1 MASLLAKTVRGHRY
15 WQIVTSRRVNG
26 KPRQVVLAHLGT
38 ADALLARLTQGA
50 GRPVKARVTEFGL
63 LAALWTLA
71 QRLDLVATID
81 RQVPKRQQGPTVG
94 QYMLLAALNRLA
106 APTSKAGLAGWY
118 QQTAVRRWLPIPR
131 PQLRSQRFWD
141 HMGML
146 DAPAIRRIEAALA
159 ARLVAEFGLDLR
171 CLCFDCTNFD
181 TFLDSRTASALAQ
194 RGHAKSKRADLRV
207 VGLALMVSTDFH
219 VPLFSHVYAGNQAD
233 AVTFASVTE
242 ELVARYRLLAQHI
255 AHVTL
260 VFDKGNNSQDNLAG
274 LVDSPYHV
282 VGSLVPSQH
291 RELLAVPL
299 GRYTACADP
308 RLPGVSAYRTTQGV
322 FGRPWTLV
330 VTRSDELLA
339 GQRRGIAQQLRK
351 RRLALATLQRKLQ
364 RSQQP
369 GARGKGYT
377 RASLDKHVAEL
388 RRGQYVSEI
397 LQITVTERR
406 GRLRLRYRTDQA
418 AVDRLT
424 RTLLGKRIL
433 FTDNHDWSTE
443 EIILA
448 YRSQYHVE
456 AAFRQ
461 MKDPQGVSW
470 EPMYHWTD
478 QKIRVHAFY
487 CVLALTLS
495 SLLHRQAAQARIP
508 LSLERI
514 RQELSAIKEVITL
527 HQAAEGQKGGRPRAF
542 TSYVDPSPEGGQLAE
557 LFALDRLKLR

>member
-1 MASLLAKTVRGHRY
+1 M
-15 WQIVTSRRVNG
+15 
-26 KPRQVVLAHLGT
+26 
-38 ADALLARLTQGA
+38 
-50 GRPVKARVTEFGL
+50 
-63 LAALWTLA
+63 
-71 QRLDLVATID
+71 
-81 RQVPKRQQGPTVG
+81 
-94 QYMLLAALNRLA
+94 
-106 APTSKAGLAGWY
+106 
-118 QQTAVRRWLPIPR
+118 
-131 PQLRSQRFWD
+131 
-141 HMGML
+141 
-146 DAPAIRRIEAALA
+146 
-159 ARLVAEFGLDLR
+159 
-171 CLCFDCTNFD
+171 
-181 TFLDSRTASALAQ
+181 
-194 RGHAKSKRADLRV
+194 
-207 VGLALMVSTDFH
+207 
-219 VPLFSHVYAGNQAD
+219 
-233 AVTFASVTE
+233 
-242 ELVARYRLLAQHI
+242 
-255 AHVTL
+255 
-260 VFDKGNNSQDNLAG
+260 
-274 LVDSPYHV
+274 

-308 RLPGVSAYRTTQGV
+308 RLQGVSAYRTTQGV
-322 FGRPWTLV
+322 FGRPWSIV
-330 VTRSDELLA
+330 ATRSEELLA

-351 RRLALATLQRKLQ
+351 RRLALAALQRKLH

-377 RASLDKHVAEL
+377 RASLEKHVAEL

-397 LQITVTERR
+397 LQITVAERR

-418 AVDRLT
+418 ALDRLT

-433 FTDNHDWSTE
+433 FTDNHAWSTE

-456 AAFRQ
+456 AAFQQ

-495 SLLHRQAAQARIP
+495 SLLHGQAAQAGIP

-527 HQAAEGQKGGRPRAF
+527 HPAAEGPKGGRPPAF
-542 TSYVDPSPEGGQLAE
+542 TSYVDPSPEGAKLAA